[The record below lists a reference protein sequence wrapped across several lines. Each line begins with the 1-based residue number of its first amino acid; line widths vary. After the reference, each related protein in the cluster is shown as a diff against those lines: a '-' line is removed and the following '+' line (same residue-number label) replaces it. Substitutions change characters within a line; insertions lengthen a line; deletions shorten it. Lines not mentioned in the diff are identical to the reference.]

1 MNATKI
7 LIQDTGSQ
15 TVSTWCLSNSSTLYI
30 QARRIRILQRL
41 MRGKSFLKVPGHS
54 LTVIQLV
61 KKFAAPMITARSL
74 CIQKGTTV
82 DCLQRT
88 KSTLLKDKVTIFCWT
103 PSFLAGSIP
112 AGVSGF
118 FIDIKSFRSHY
129 GPGVDSASTRNEYQ
143 EYFLGV
149 KAAGG

>member
-7 LIQDTGSQ
+7 LIQATCSQ
-15 TVSTWCLSNSSTLYI
+15 TVSTWCLSNSSTLYM
-30 QARRIRILQRL
+30 QARRIPILQRL
-41 MRGKSFLKVPGHS
+41 MRGKSFLNVPGHS
-54 LTVIQLV
+54 LTVIQFV

-74 CIQKGTTV
+74 RIQKGTTV
-82 DCLQRT
+82 DCLQRN

-103 PSFLAGSIP
+103 PSSFLAGSIP

-129 GPGVDSASTRNEYQ
+129 GPRSTQPLTEMSTRSISW
-143 EYFLGV
+143 G
-149 KAAGG
+149 